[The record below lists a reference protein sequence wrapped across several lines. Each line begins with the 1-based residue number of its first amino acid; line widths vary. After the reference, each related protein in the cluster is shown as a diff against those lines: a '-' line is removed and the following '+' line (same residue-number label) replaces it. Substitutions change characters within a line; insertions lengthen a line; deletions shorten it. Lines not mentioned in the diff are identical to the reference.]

1 MMTHL
6 TLIVPFSVPPGAG
19 NDAADDVVS
28 SALLRQLELP
38 ALGKLLTRAAPGP
51 REIHDDPFLR
61 TLPQERWLAGRAGL
75 DTRQVPTAP
84 FMRLAD
90 LRQRA
95 TGGQPDPA
103 QAPPAAELIRQEDGD
118 QGWACLQPV
127 HIHAARD
134 HLVLMHPDQLEIRPD
149 EAAALRGAID
159 DLLRESGIALD
170 APHPARW
177 YVADD
182 VFGKLEATTPVR
194 ATGRNIDIWLQAGA
208 RARDWRRLQNE
219 IQMTWH
225 DHPVNQA
232 REAEGRLTINSVW
245 LHGGGKL
252 SLVNRLADAVL
263 TDDPFLAGLALAG
276 DSLLDPQPAKFEEI
290 AKADGHVMA
299 MLETATE
306 AHIAQDWGLWL
317 ERMHALDAEWFTPVL
332 AALADGRIMG
342 VTLVLGGEN
351 HYAEFTVRRADLRK
365 FWRGMGARGDW
376 RALLSDLA
384 MVA

>member
-1 MMTHL
+1 M
-6 TLIVPFSVPPGAG
+6 PFSVPPGAG
-19 NDAADDVVS
+19 NDATDDVVS
-28 SALLRQLELP
+28 GALLRQLELP
-38 ALGKLLTRAAPGP
+38 ALGKLLTRAAPGL
-51 REIHDDPFLR
+51 RETHDDLFLR

-75 DTRQVPTAP
+75 DTRRVPTAP

-95 TGGQPDPA
+95 ADRQPDAA
-103 QAPPAAELIRQEDGD
+103 QAPPAADLRRQEDGD

-134 HLVLMHPDQLEIRPD
+134 HLVLMHPDQLEIRAD
-149 EAAALRGAID
+149 EAAALRAAID

-182 VFGKLEATTPVR
+182 VFGELEATTPVR

-276 DSLLDPQPAKFEEI
+276 DSLLDPQPARFEEI

-299 MLETATE
+299 MLDTAAE

-317 ERMHALDAEWFTPVL
+317 ERMHALDAQWFTPVL

>member
-19 NDAADDVVS
+19 NDATDDVVS
-28 SALLRQLELP
+28 GALLRQLELP
-38 ALGKLLTRAAPGP
+38 ALGKLLTRAAPGL
-51 REIHDDPFLR
+51 RETHDDLFLR

-75 DTRQVPTAP
+75 DTRRVPTAP

-95 TGGQPDPA
+95 ADRQPDAA
-103 QAPPAAELIRQEDGD
+103 QAPPAADLRRQEDGD

-134 HLVLMHPDQLEIRPD
+134 HLVLMHPDQLEIRAD
-149 EAAALRGAID
+149 EAAALRAAID

-182 VFGKLEATTPVR
+182 VFGELEATTPVR

-276 DSLLDPQPAKFEEI
+276 DSLLDPQPARFEEI

-299 MLETATE
+299 MLDTAAE

-317 ERMHALDAEWFTPVL
+317 ERMHTLDAQWFTPVL

>member
-51 REIHDDPFLR
+51 RETHDDPFLR

-95 TGGQPDPA
+95 ADRQPDPD
-103 QAPPAAELIRQEDGD
+103 QAPPAAALLREEDGD

-134 HLVLMHPDQLEIRPD
+134 HLVLMHPDQLKIRPD
-149 EAAALRGAID
+149 EAAALRAAID
-159 DLLRESGIALD
+159 GLLRESGITLD

-177 YVADD
+177 YVPDD
-182 VFGKLEATTPVR
+182 VFGELEATTPVR

-263 TDDPFLAGLALAG
+263 TDDPFLAGLALAS
-276 DSLLDPQPAKFEEI
+276 DSLLDPQPARFEEI

-299 MLETATE
+299 MLDTATE

-365 FWRGMGARGDW
+365 FWRGMGTRGDW

>member
-19 NDAADDVVS
+19 NDATDDVVS
-28 SALLRQLELP
+28 GALLRQLELP
-38 ALGKLLTRAAPGP
+38 ALGKLLTRAAPGL
-51 REIHDDPFLR
+51 RETHDDPFLR

-75 DTRQVPTAP
+75 DTRRVPTAP

-95 TGGQPDPA
+95 ADRQPDAA
-103 QAPPAAELIRQEDGD
+103 QAPPAADLRRQEDGD

-134 HLVLMHPDQLEIRPD
+134 HLVLMHPDQLEIRAD
-149 EAAALRGAID
+149 EAAALRAAID

-182 VFGKLEATTPVR
+182 VFGELEATTPVR

-263 TDDPFLAGLALAG
+263 TDDPLLAGLALAG
-276 DSLLDPQPAKFEEI
+276 DSLLDPQPARFEEI

-299 MLETATE
+299 MLDTAAE

-317 ERMHALDAEWFTPVL
+317 ERMHALDAQWFTPVL